1 MAIRKFNNDLGKSSH
16 SNEIEIQST
25 GGEDMNKQFEI
36 FNYNNLGQVRTFL
49 DENFDKWFCHKD
61 VCDILDIKE
70 PSIAM
75 RRLNEDGVCSTQV
88 IDNLGRSQNANFI
101 NEGNLF
107 RLITGSRKKEAK
119 AFTDWVC
126 DVVLPTLNK
135 KGSYTIGDE
144 NKPKQPLSPA
154 ESLRQMADFMD
165 STDRKFEVMGRE
177 INDLRETFN
186 RVHNNM
192 LGYGF
197 YTISGFAKS
206 HNIPIT
212 YEQSGELAKEAVMY
226 CKDYGFPIDSK
237 PGYEPDTFINAY
249 PYDVLKTV
257 FEEYF
262 DINL

>member
-36 FNYNNLGQVRTFL
+36 FNYSNLGQVRTFL
-49 DENFDKWFCHKD
+49 DEKFDKWFCLID
-61 VCDILDIKE
+61 VCSILGIGN
-70 PSIAM
+70 PSQALS
-75 RRLNEDGVCSTQV
+75 RLNGKGVISNEVLTNGGVQQV
-88 IDNLGRSQNANFI
+88 TFI
-101 NEGNLF
+101 SEGNLF
-107 RLITGSRKKEAK
+107 RLITGSRKPEAK
-119 AFTDWVC
+119 KFTDWVC

-135 KGSYTIGDE
+135 KGSYTIGEE
-144 NKPKQPLSPA
+144 NKPKQPMSLSDG
-154 ESLRQMADFMD
+154 LRHIADFME
-165 STDRKFEVMGRE
+165 STNNKFETMGRE

-249 PYDVLKTV
+249 PYDVLKVV

-262 DINL
+262 GIEL